1 MQPARLRLGQ
11 LLVDAQ
17 ILTEAQLDQVLAA
30 QKSDGRKLG
39 TLLVESG
46 LVSETQLTQILSQQ
60 LSVPWVSLYH
70 IDFSRE
76 LLNLVPPEVAEKY
89 CLVPIYVRAV
99 RGQGDT
105 LYVAME
111 DPMNEDAL
119 KACSEYSGLPV
130 RAMIAAPTD
139 IRKAVQTYYGRAP
152 AAAPAAPAGTRAAPV
167 AGAGSAQVGPPAAP
181 LSPPKPAPL
190 SAVGSSPWAVSA
202 SAATTAA
209 VAAEPEN
216 KPAPAVEDGG
226 AAPEGDGAAPTE
238 ELHDRPTPVVAYAVA
253 SDNGLVTSGPVVAPF
268 MVDEPSSMQN
278 SLASI
283 PEKEPPATK
292 DDSPTLEVREV
303 DISKRKRKQVQ
314 LTLLDGTTIKLPSS
328 QKKRGA
334 VPTRNDPPS
343 SEDGLTAA
351 DLLAALRAAAHGA
364 DAAEIL
370 GDNLR
375 WEKMFA
381 AILSLLLRK
390 HLILEKELIDELKKI

>member
-11 LLVDAQ
+11 LLVDAR
-17 ILTEAQLDQVLAA
+17 ILSEAQLAQVLVL

-46 LVSETQLTQILSQQ
+46 MVSETQLTQILSQQ

-70 IDFSRE
+70 IDFSRD
-76 LLNLVPPEVAEKY
+76 LLNLVKAEVAEKY

-119 KACSEYSGLPV
+119 RECSEFAGLPV

-139 IRKAVQTYYGRAP
+139 IRKAVQSYYGAQPAAPTPAGAAPPSPSAATAVSPPSPSAVRAP
-152 AAAPAAPAGTRAAPV
+152 APLGPIAGATPAPAPVAAAPAAAAPPV
-167 AGAGSAQVGPPAAP
+167 VSPAAP
-181 LSPPKPAPL
+181 DEPAE
-190 SAVGSSPWAVSA
+190 SADVEP
-202 SAATTAA
+202 
-209 VAAEPEN
+209 AEDEIQ
-216 KPAPAVEDGG
+216 
-226 AAPEGDGAAPTE
+226 
-238 ELHDRPTPVVAYAVA
+238 DRPTPVVAFAAA
-253 SDNGLVTSGPVVAPF
+253 SADNGLASTGPLVAPF
-268 MVDEPSSMQN
+268 MVDEPSSAAKD
-278 SLASI
+278 LGTI
-283 PEKEPPATK
+283 PDKAPPPVA
-292 DDSPTLEVREV
+292 DDGPTLEVREV
-303 DISKRKRKQVQ
+303 DISKRKRGKQVQ
-314 LTLLDGTTIKLPSS
+314 LTLLDGTTIKLPSG
-328 QKKRGA
+328 QKKRA
-334 VPTRNDPPS
+334 AARRTDPPS
-343 SEDGLTAA
+343 SDDNLTAA

-390 HLILEKELIDELKKI
+390 HLIMEKELMDELKKI

>member
-11 LLVDAQ
+11 LLVDAH
-17 ILTEAQLDQVLAA
+17 ILSEEELEQVLVA
-30 QKSDGRKLG
+30 QKADGRKLG

-76 LLNLVPPEVAEKY
+76 LLNFVPLAVAEKY

-111 DPMNEDAL
+111 DPMNEEAL
-119 KACSEYSGLPV
+119 RECSEFSGLPA

-139 IRKAVQTYYGRAP
+139 IRKAVQTYYGVAPAAPRPPPAPAPPAPAPLAPLAAPAPPPPAPSPSPSPAP
-152 AAAPAAPAGTRAAPV
+152 AAAA
-167 AGAGSAQVGPPAAP
+167 PPA
-181 LSPPKPAPL
+181 PP
-190 SAVGSSPWAVSA
+190 
-202 SAATTAA
+202 
-209 VAAEPEN
+209 PEAL
-216 KPAPAVEDGG
+216 PDED
-226 AAPEGDGAAPTE
+226 DDDDDDDDDDT
-238 ELHDRPTPVVAYAVA
+238 HDRPTPVVAYAA
-253 SDNGLVTSGPVVAPF
+253 SDDSGLGSNGPVMAPF
-268 MVDEPSSMQN
+268 MVDEPSSVQAG
-278 SLASI
+278 LRTI
-283 PEKEPPATK
+283 PEKEQAAKAPASHDAAK
-292 DDSPTLEVREV
+292 VARGEASPTLEVHEV
-303 DISKRKRKQVQ
+303 DMSKRKHKQVQ

-328 QKKRGA
+328 QKKRA
-334 VPTRNDPPS
+334 TAPRTDPPS
-343 SEDGLTAA
+343 SEDNLTAT

-390 HLILEKELIDELKKI
+390 HLIMEKELMDELKKI